1 MKTITGAAIAA
12 VLAAAV
18 TSPAAAQSDILLR
31 LRSGSPLGD
40 RFRVDSASGFVAK
53 GVLGVGIIPFTGAG
67 ERLMWHPNKA
77 AFRAG
82 SIGSAGTQWDDPN
95 TGYYTWAG
103 GYNTTA
109 LGLASFAMGY
119 QSTALNSYATALGY
133 TANAD
138 GTGAGER
145 LQWDPYHAAFR
156 AGSIGSAGTQWVL
169 ANTGFYTWA
178 GGYNTTALGL
188 ASFAMGYQSTALN
201 SYAVALGYTAN
212 ADGTGAVSLGYRT
225 TADADYSVAIGQR
238 ASTNGHAGAIVLSD
252 GSTTDSTQASA
263 NNQFT
268 VRAAGGVRLF
278 SNATMTTGVQVAAGG
293 SSWAV
298 ISDRNRKEGFLAVD
312 GEDVLA
318 RLRFVPVTTWRYRD
332 EADRSTLHIGPMA
345 QDWHRAFG
353 FTRDDRTIN
362 MSDFDGVNL
371 AAAQALERRTAALRD
386 EVDALRRANA
396 ALEGRTAQQREEMD
410 ELRRANAALEARLQ
424 RLEARASGSAAP

>member
-1 MKTITGAAIAA
+1 MRISTRTASFAAL
-12 VLAAAV
+12 VLALCGASAA
-18 TSPAAAQSDILLR
+18 PAAAQSDILLR

-95 TGYYTWAG
+95 TGYYSWAG

-119 QSTALNSYATALGY
+119 QNTALGSYSTALGY

-138 GTGAGER
+138 GTGA
-145 LQWDPYHAAFR
+145 
-156 AGSIGSAGTQWVL
+156 
-169 ANTGFYTWA
+169 
-178 GGYNTTALGL
+178 
-188 ASFAMGYQSTALN
+188 
-201 SYAVALGYTAN
+201 VA
-212 ADGTGAVSLGYRT
+212 LGYRT

-238 ASTNGHAGAIVLSD
+238 ASTNGHAGAMVFSD

-268 VRAAGGVRLF
+268 VRAAGGYRF
-278 SNATMTTGVQVAAGG
+278 FTNATMTVGAQIAAGG
-293 SSWAV
+293 SSWVV

-312 GEDVLA
+312 GEDILA
-318 RLRFVPVTTWRYRD
+318 RVRALPVTTWRYRD
-332 EADRSTLHIGPMA
+332 EVDRSTLHIGPMA

-353 FTRDDRTIN
+353 FTTDDHIIN
-362 MSDFDGVNL
+362 TSDFDGVNL
-371 AAAQALERRTAALRD
+371 
-386 EVDALRRANA
+386 
-396 ALEGRTAQQREEMD
+396 
-410 ELRRANAALEARLQ
+410 
-424 RLEARASGSAAP
+424 

>member
-1 MKTITGAAIAA
+1 
-12 VLAAAV
+12 
-18 TSPAAAQSDILLR
+18 
-31 LRSGSPLGD
+31 
-40 RFRVDSASGFVAK
+40 VAK
-53 GVLGVGIIPFTGAG
+53 GVLGIGIIPFTGAG

-95 TGYYTWAG
+95 TGYYSWAG

-119 QSTALNSYATALGY
+119 QSQALGSYAIGLGY
-133 TANAD
+133 TSNAN
-138 GTGAGER
+138 GTG
-145 LQWDPYHAAFR
+145 
-156 AGSIGSAGTQWVL
+156 
-169 ANTGFYTWA
+169 
-178 GGYNTTALGL
+178 
-188 ASFAMGYQSTALN
+188 
-201 SYAVALGYTAN
+201 AVALGYR
-212 ADGTGAVSLGYRT
+212 V

-268 VRAAGGVRLF
+268 VRAAGGIRLF
-278 SNATMTTGVQVAAGG
+278 TNATMTTGVQVAAGG

-298 ISDRNRKEGFLAVD
+298 ISDRNRKMDFLGVD

-318 RLRFVPVTTWRYRD
+318 RLRYVPVTTWRYRD
-332 EADRSTLHIGPMA
+332 EVDRSTLHIGPMA

-353 FTRDDRTIN
+353 FTTDDHTIN

-371 AAAQALERRTAALRD
+371 AAIKALDARTAELQA
-386 EVDALRRANA
+386 
-396 ALEGRTAQQREEMD
+396 RTAEVAQLRGELDATKRRLD
-410 ELRRANAALEARLQ
+410 ELEAVVRQLQ
-424 RLEARASGSAAP
+424 AQRH

>member
-1 MKTITGAAIAA
+1 MKAITGAAVCAL
-12 VLAAAV
+12 LASAL
-18 TSPAAAQSDILLR
+18 PASAGAQSDILLR

-67 ERLMWHPNKA
+67 ERLMWHPNKG

-103 GYNTTA
+103 GYNTIA

-119 QSTALNSYATALGY
+119 QSTALGSYS
-133 TANAD
+133 N
-138 GTGAGER
+138 
-145 LQWDPYHAAFR
+145 
-156 AGSIGSAGTQWVL
+156 
-169 ANTGFYTWA
+169 
-178 GGYNTTALGL
+178 
-188 ASFAMGYQSTALN
+188 
-201 SYAVALGYTAN
+201 ALGYTAN
-212 ADGTGAVSLGYRT
+212 ADGTGAVAIGYRT

-238 ASTNGHAGAIVLSD
+238 ASTNGHAGAIVFAD
-252 GSTTDSTQASA
+252 GSTTDSAQASA

-268 VRAAGGVRLF
+268 VRAAGGYRLYT
-278 SNATMTTGVQVAAGG
+278 NATMTTGMQMAAGG
-293 SSWAV
+293 SSWVV
-298 ISDRNRKEGFLAVD
+298 ISDRNRKEGFLGVD
-312 GEDVLA
+312 GEDILG

-353 FTRDDRTIN
+353 FTRDELTIN

-371 AAAQALERRTAALRD
+371 AAIQALTRRTEALRAENAALR
-386 EVDALRRANA
+386 
-396 ALEGRTAQQREEMD
+396 
-410 ELRRANAALEARLQ
+410 ARVQ
-424 RLEARASGSAAP
+424 RLEAGQAETAELRARLERLEALLAGAAAAKP

>member
-1 MKTITGAAIAA
+1 MLRTISRT
-12 VLAAAV
+12 LAAAV
-18 TSPAAAQSDILLR
+18 AVLALAAPATAQSDILLR

-103 GYNTTA
+103 GYTTIA

-119 QSTALNSYATALGY
+119 QSQALGSYALALGY

-138 GTGAGER
+138 GTG
-145 LQWDPYHAAFR
+145 
-156 AGSIGSAGTQWVL
+156 T
-169 ANTGFYTWA
+169 
-178 GGYNTTALGL
+178 
-188 ASFAMGYQSTALN
+188 
-201 SYAVALGYTAN
+201 VAI
-212 ADGTGAVSLGYRT
+212 GYRS

-238 ASTNGHAGAIVLSD
+238 ASTNGHAGAMVFSD

-268 VRAAGGVRLF
+268 VRAAGGYRLF
-278 SNATMTTGVQVAAGG
+278 SNATMTTGMQMSAGG
-293 SSWAV
+293 SSWVV
-298 ISDRNRKEGFLAVD
+298 ISDRNRKQDFLSVD
-312 GEDVLA
+312 GEGILA
-318 RLRFVPVTTWRYRD
+318 RLRFVPVSTWRYRD

-353 FTRDDRTIN
+353 FTTDDRTIN

-371 AAAQALERRTAALRD
+371 AAIQALAHRTEALQA
-386 EVDALRRANA
+386 ENA
-396 ALEGRTAQQREEMD
+396 
-410 ELRRANAALEARLQ
+410 ELRARLE
-424 RLEARASGSAAP
+424 RLEALVAGGRKQ

>member
-1 MKTITGAAIAA
+1 MQRTISRT
-12 VLAAAV
+12 LAAAAALLALAA
-18 TSPAAAQSDILLR
+18 PASSANAQSDILLR

-103 GYNTTA
+103 GYNTIA

-119 QSTALNSYATALGY
+119 TSTALGSYSTALGY

-138 GTGAGER
+138 GTGA
-145 LQWDPYHAAFR
+145 
-156 AGSIGSAGTQWVL
+156 V
-169 ANTGFYTWA
+169 
-178 GGYNTTALGL
+178 
-188 ASFAMGYQSTALN
+188 
-201 SYAVALGYTAN
+201 AV
-212 ADGTGAVSLGYRT
+212 GYRS

-238 ASTNGHAGAIVLSD
+238 ASTNGHAGAMVFSD

-268 VRAAGGVRLF
+268 VRAAGGYRLF
-278 SNATMTTGVQVAAGG
+278 SNATMTTGMQMSAGG
-293 SSWAV
+293 SSWVV
-298 ISDRNRKEGFLAVD
+298 ISDRNRKQDFLAVD
-312 GEDVLA
+312 GEDLLL
-318 RLRFVPVTTWRYRD
+318 RLRGVPVSTWRYRD

-353 FTRDDRTIN
+353 FTTDDRTIN

-371 AAAQALERRTAALRD
+371 AAIQALTRRTEALQA
-386 EVDALRRANA
+386 ENA
-396 ALEGRTAQQREEMD
+396 
-410 ELRRANAALEARLQ
+410 ELRARLE
-424 RLEARASGSAAP
+424 RLEALVAGERKP

>member
-1 MKTITGAAIAA
+1 MEHTHPREKTMKATTGTAILAL
-12 VLAAAV
+12 LAAAAHA
-18 TSPAAAQSDILLR
+18 TPAAAQSDILLR

-53 GVLGVGIIPFTGAG
+53 GVLGYGIIPFTGAG

-103 GYNTTA
+103 GYNTIA

-119 QSTALNSYATALGY
+119 QSTALGSYSTALGY

-138 GTGAGER
+138 GTGA
-145 LQWDPYHAAFR
+145 
-156 AGSIGSAGTQWVL
+156 
-169 ANTGFYTWA
+169 
-178 GGYNTTALGL
+178 
-188 ASFAMGYQSTALN
+188 
-201 SYAVALGYTAN
+201 VAI
-212 ADGTGAVSLGYRT
+212 GYRT

-238 ASTNGHAGAIVLSD
+238 ASTNGHAGAMVFSD

-268 VRAAGGVRLF
+268 VRAAGGYRLF
-278 SNATMTTGVQVAAGG
+278 TNATMTTGMQMAAGG
-293 SSWAV
+293 SSWVV
-298 ISDRNRKEGFLAVD
+298 ISDRNRKQDFLAVD

-353 FTRDDRTIN
+353 FTRDELTIN

-371 AAAQALERRTAALRD
+371 AAIQ
-386 EVDALRRANA
+386 
-396 ALEGRTAQQREEMD
+396 
-410 ELRRANAALEARLQ
+410 ALEARTATLQ
-424 RLEARASGSAAP
+424 AENSELRAQNRRLEERLERLEAAVAGGARP

>member
-1 MKTITGAAIAA
+1 MRSKLLTAAFSAA
-12 VLAAAV
+12 LVLAAGHAV
-18 TSPAAAQSDILLR
+18 PAAAQSDILLR

-53 GVLGVGIIPFTGAG
+53 GVLGIGIIPFTGAG

-138 GTGAGER
+138 GTGA
-145 LQWDPYHAAFR
+145 
-156 AGSIGSAGTQWVL
+156 
-169 ANTGFYTWA
+169 
-178 GGYNTTALGL
+178 
-188 ASFAMGYQSTALN
+188 
-201 SYAVALGYTAN
+201 VALGYR
-212 ADGTGAVSLGYRT
+212 V

-263 NNQFT
+263 NNQFS
-268 VRAAGGVRLF
+268 VRAAGGIRF
-278 SNATMTTGVQVAAGG
+278 FTNATMTTGVQVAAGG

-298 ISDRNRKEGFLAVD
+298 ISDRNRKENFLRVN
-312 GEDVLA
+312 GEDILS
-318 RLRFVPVTTWRYRD
+318 RIGTLPVSTWRYRD
-332 EADRSTLHIGPMA
+332 EVDRSTFHIGPMA

-353 FTRDDRTIN
+353 FTADDHTIN

-371 AAAQALERRTAALRD
+371 AAIQALAARTGRLQA
-386 EVDALRRANA
+386 ENA
-396 ALEGRTAQQREEMD
+396 
-410 ELRRANAALEARLQ
+410 ELRQRLESETAERHALEARLQ
-424 RLEARASGSAAP
+424 RIEARLARARTP